1 MHFACKDLTIMPT
14 FRLDK
19 GRGKKYN
26 SNVKLK
32 NVSDFNTYE
41 RKKVMSEDNRFQQ
54 DGEFEPSELEI
65 RDTESEDNN
74 DTEKSRQDELSLR
87 RANARNAGRQF
98 RQRITEADEEE
109 ENVRQPLLSPAIKGI
124 IAILIALILVA
135 LVILLFAKVLFLHE
149 PNQEA
154 KTGTITSTAATG
166 TTPVTTTG
174 LHQRQSHSTKET
186 IKYND
191 NAKKTETG
199 DGKTAVTKIK
209 CISPVL
215 VHPQPNSSSANLT
228 TVPLNAQVD
237 FIRDENGWYYITYNG
252 ITGYAWGQ
260 FFETPNVT
268 NGGQNGQNAQ

>member
-1 MHFACKDLTIMPT
+1 
-14 FRLDK
+14 
-19 GRGKKYN
+19 
-26 SNVKLK
+26 
-32 NVSDFNTYE
+32 
-41 RKKVMSEDNRFQQ
+41 MSEDNRFEQN
-54 DGEFEPSELEI
+54 DEFEQDNIEQIGNSDTGFEDGSEQPAPA
-65 RDTESEDNN
+65 R
-74 DTEKSRQDELSLR
+74 DELAVR
-87 RANARNAGRQF
+87 RENARNAGRQF
-98 RQRITEADEEE
+98 RRRIAEADEEE
-109 ENVRQPLLSPAIKGI
+109 NEKQPLLSPAIKGI

-135 LVILLFAKVLFLHE
+135 VVIMLFAKVLFLHE

-174 LHQRQSHSTKET
+174 LHERQSHSTKET

-191 NAKKTETG
+191 NAKKTESG
-199 DGKTAVTKIK
+199 DNKQTVTRIK

-228 TVPLNAQVD
+228 TVPLNAEVD

-260 FFETPNVT
+260 FFETPNT
-268 NGGQNGQNAQ
+268 GNGGQNGQNGQNAQY